1 MGSLS
6 SAKTL
11 GGVGGI
17 LVFFPFVSLVGWIL
31 ILLATKEISETVQD
45 KSIFDD
51 ALLAAITA
59 IIGAVVFVAFIVT
72 FVLGFPRFLL
82 FFGILGAFWV
92 FTIISAIFLKRSY
105 EKISQRLNVS
115 AFATTGLLYLIGA
128 ALTIVFV
135 GFLILLVA
143 LIFQVVAYFSIQDR
157 PPSPGW
163 GQPAPQTLRPFQYHS
178 NQQCPSSN
186 QQCPSSNQQCPSSN
200 QQCPS
205 SNQQCPSSNLRSS
218 QNSVSNAVPSFLV
231 SRFSA
236 PAAVQNRR
244 SLAESERL

>member
-17 LVFFPFVSLVGWIL
+17 LVFLPFVSLVGWIL

-72 FVLGFPRFLL
+72 GSITGLFTFGLGFPRFLL

-92 FTIISAIFLKRSY
+92 FAVISAIFLKRSY

-163 GQPAPQTLRPFQYHS
+163 GQPAPQTFSSVPVP
-178 NQQCPSSN
+178 QQPAMSQQQPQVESKFCFKCGAKLPS
-186 QQCPSSNQQCPSSN
+186 
-200 QQCPS
+200 
-205 SNQQCPSSNLRSS
+205 
-218 QNSVSNAVPSFLV
+218 VAVFCTSCG
-231 SRFSA
+231 A
-236 PAAVQNRR
+236 KQA
-244 SLAESERL
+244 

>member
-72 FVLGFPRFLL
+72 GSIAGLFTFGLGFPRFLL

-92 FTIISAIFLKRSY
+92 FTVISAIFLKRSY

-157 PPSPGW
+157 PLSPGW
-163 GQPAPQTLRPFQYHS
+163 GEPAPETLSSVPVPQQPAMSQQQPQVESKLCFK
-178 NQQCPSSN
+178 CGAKLPS
-186 QQCPSSNQQCPSSN
+186 
-200 QQCPS
+200 
-205 SNQQCPSSNLRSS
+205 
-218 QNSVSNAVPSFLV
+218 VAVFCTSCG
-231 SRFSA
+231 A
-236 PAAVQNRR
+236 KQA
-244 SLAESERL
+244 

>member
-17 LVFFPFVSLVGWIL
+17 LVFIPFVSLVGWIL
-31 ILLATKEISETVQD
+31 ILLATKEISEAVQD

-59 IIGAVVFVAFIVT
+59 IIGAVVFVAFIISGEIGGL
-72 FVLGFPRFLL
+72 FSLGFGFPGLL

-92 FTIISAIFLKRSY
+92 STIISAIFLKRSY

-115 AFATTGLLYLIGA
+115 AFATAGLLYLIGA

-135 GFLILLVA
+135 GFLIILIA
-143 LIFQVVAYFSIQDR
+143 LIFQIVAYFSINDR

-163 GQPAPQTLRPFQYHS
+163 GQPAPQTFAPSPAPPQPATGMQPQPSVESKFCFKCGAKLPGAATFCTS
-178 NQQCPSSN
+178 CGAKQQ
-186 QQCPSSNQQCPSSN
+186 
-200 QQCPS
+200 
-205 SNQQCPSSNLRSS
+205 
-218 QNSVSNAVPSFLV
+218 
-231 SRFSA
+231 
-236 PAAVQNRR
+236 
-244 SLAESERL
+244 